1 MLPADGNC
9 RVLLYN
15 TMAHKMVITLVYRV
29 GYRRASSLYSRLHS
43 TYVKR
48 MRYMSELKDNDDAC
62 RKASNSGTFFLFHN
76 YSPFLQEKGNM
87 LLAPKLNAAEIK
99 RILEKFR
106 QSEEKIEDSM
116 LVGCSNECRP
126 YFALDLGSLERSAL
140 EAELNGSFGEMRKAF
155 FQLEEEDASLISTA
169 QALLRWHDNNQY
181 CGKTGQLTVKNLAG
195 SKRVCQS
202 SEIIYYPQMSPV
214 VITLVSDGSRCLL
227 VRQASFPKGMYS
239 ALSGFCDIGE
249 TLEET
254 LQREVAEEVGLEVES
269 VSYSASQHWPFP
281 SSTLMIGCHALV
293 NPQQSKININRQELE
308 AAEWFSHGEVVKAL
322 GRNPKPSK
330 DKDDNLSFWVPP
342 KQAIAHQ
349 LIQEWVK
356 KQGPVPT

>member
-29 GYRRASSLYSRLHS
+29 GYRRASSLHS

-87 LLAPKLNAAEIK
+87 LLAPKLNAA
-99 RILEKFR
+99 
-106 QSEEKIEDSM
+106 
-116 LVGCSNECRP
+116 
-126 YFALDLGSLERSAL
+126 GSLERSAL

-254 LQREVAEEVGLEVES
+254 LRREVAEEVGLEVES

-293 NPQQSKININRQELE
+293 NPQRSKININRQELE